1 MTPAATLAPFVQ
13 AAVRRR
19 GARYFQ
25 QRRVGLGRRDA
36 DRIEASVRGSRVYRV
51 LLVRE
56 ADTLRASCTCPF
68 FATGDCCKH
77 VWATVLAAAADGRLA
92 DAAGRLPQRLMPEAR
107 RPGAANA
114 APARWRNVLA
124 GAAPHQPETARPPR
138 LEELLYVLDVPAVR
152 AGQGFS
158 LEILQRTRKHGG
170 EEGRLRH
177 PRLPLGRLARLP
189 PTPDREVLQ
198 LLAGIAASAPHRPA
212 GRRGAG
218 HQSLPVRSVVP
229 EAMVGLLV
237 PLLCATGRFH
247 LRRSPRAVA
256 MTPLA
261 WEDGPPW
268 ELVLELRTAA
278 GGGFQM
284 LGSLRRG
291 AERMA
296 LADPVLLLPSGI
308 LVTNAAAAPLAP
320 QALGWIAQLRQP
332 GGLHVAE
339 GERAAF
345 LEELLMLPDL
355 PPLELP
361 PELEQVQEPPQP
373 VLRLW
378 GGRAAG
384 AARDGL
390 RAELSFGYGSGE
402 VVSGAPGPAFY
413 DAEAGRL
420 FLRDPATESRAGREL
435 EELGF
440 RTVWSHADDKLV
452 WRLHPSRLAAAIA
465 SLLAAGW
472 RVEADGRRYA
482 TAGVN
487 RLAVASG
494 IDWFELRGE
503 VAFGEQAARLPELL
517 AALRRGESFV
527 RLGDGSYGL
536 LPVEWLRRLDRA
548 ADLGR
553 LQEEGIRFSH
563 AQAPLLDALLAG
575 EPEVSCD
582 AAFARARQRLHAF
595 AGVQPVVEPGSFQG
609 TLRAY
614 QREGL
619 GWFDYLREFDFGGC
633 LADDMGLGKTVQV
646 LALLEARRVQP
657 EEGKPRP
664 SLVVVPRSLIFN
676 WLAEAERFTPEL
688 RVINHT
694 GLGRAQAEDGFAEHD
709 LVLTTYGTLRRDA
722 ALLHQVEWDY
732 VILDEAQAIKN
743 ADSQSAKAVRL
754 LRGRHRLALS
764 GTPVENHLGELWSLL
779 DFLNPGLLGASSV
792 LRAHGGALRSPDEA
806 TRKLLASAVRPFILR
821 RTKQQVAAELPDRVE
836 QTLYCELPT
845 RQRRLYDELRDGYRA
860 ALGQSI
866 GERGLGKSKILVLEA
881 LLRLRQAACHPGLLD
896 EKRREEPSAKLD
908 LLLPQLE
915 EVLDEGHKALVFSQF
930 TSFLALLRRQLDEQG
945 IPYEYLDGRTRDRA
959 KPVER
964 FQSDPDCRLFLISL
978 KAGGLGLNLTAAD
991 YVYLLDPWWNPAVE
1005 AQAIDRAHRI
1015 GQLRHVFAY
1024 RLVARD
1030 TVEEKILEL
1039 QQSKRELADAIIQ
1052 ADQGV
1057 LRSLTREDLELL
1069 LS

>member
-1 MTPAATLAPFVQ
+1 M
-13 AAVRRR
+13 
-19 GARYFQ
+19 
-25 QRRVGLGRRDA
+25 
-36 DRIEASVRGSRVYRV
+36 DRSVRGSRVYRV
-51 LLVRE
+51 VLVRE
-56 ADTLRASCTCPF
+56 ADTLHVACSCPF
-68 FATGDCCKH
+68 FATGDTCKH
-77 VWATVLAAAADGRLA
+77 VWATVLAVAAEGGLA
-92 DAAGRLPQRLMPEAR
+92 DAAGRLPQRLTPDAR
-107 RPGAANA
+107 RLAAA
-114 APARWRNVLA
+114 APATRRWRTLLA
-124 GAAPHQPETARPPR
+124 GAAPHQPETLPPPR

-158 LEILQRTRKHGG
+158 LEILQRTQKHTREG
-170 EEGRLRH
+170 GRLRH
-177 PRLPLGRLARLP
+177 PRLSLGHLARLP
-189 PTPDREVLQ
+189 PTPDREALQ
-198 LLAGIAASAPHRPA
+198 LLAGIATAAPNGLA
-212 GRRGAG
+212 GRRDAA
-218 HQSLPVRSVVP
+218 HQSLPARSVVP
-229 EAMVGLLV
+229 DALVGLLV

-256 MTPLA
+256 TTPLV

-268 ELVLELRTAA
+268 ELVLELRTVA

-291 AERMA
+291 SERMA
-296 LADPVLLLPSGI
+296 LADPVLLLASGI
-308 LVTNAAAAPLAP
+308 LITTAAAAPLAP
-320 QALGWIAQLRQP
+320 QTLGWISQLRQP

-345 LEELLMLPDL
+345 LEELLALPDL
-355 PPLELP
+355 PHLELP

-378 GGRAAG
+378 AAREAG
-384 AARDGL
+384 AARGGL
-390 RAELSFGYGSGE
+390 RAELSFAYGSGE
-402 VVSGAPGPAFY
+402 VTSGAPGPALY
-413 DAEAGRL
+413 DPEAGRL

-440 RTVWSHADDKLV
+440 RAVWSHAEEKLV
-452 WRLHPSRLAAAIA
+452 WRLHPSRLAAAVA
-465 SLLAAGW
+465 ALLTAGW

-482 TAGVN
+482 TAGAN

-503 VAFGEQAARLPELL
+503 VAFGEQAVRLPELL

-527 RLGDGSYGL
+527 RLGDGSLGL
-536 LPVEWLRRLDRA
+536 LPVEWLRRFDRA
-548 ADLGR
+548 AGLGR
-553 LQEEGIRFSH
+553 MEEEGIRFSH
-563 AQAPLLDALLAG
+563 TQAPLLDALLAG
-575 EPEVSCD
+575 EPEVACD
-582 AAFARARQRLHAF
+582 AAFARARARLHAF
-595 AGVQPVVEPGSFQG
+595 AGVRPTVEPSSFQG

-619 GWFDYLREFDFGGC
+619 GWFDFLREYDFGGC

-646 LALLEARRVQP
+646 LALLEARRVQRD
-657 EEGKPRP
+657 GRKQGP

-676 WLAEAERFTPEL
+676 WLAEARRFTPEL
-688 RVINHT
+688 RVVNHT
-694 GLGRAQAEDGFAEHD
+694 GLGRSQGDDPFAECD

-722 ALLHQVEWDY
+722 ALLHKVEWDY
-732 VILDEAQAIKN
+732 VVLDEAQAIKN

-806 TRKLLASAVRPFILR
+806 TCRLLASAVRPFILR
-821 RTKQQVAAELPDRVE
+821 RTKQQVAPELPARVE
-836 QTLYCELPT
+836 QTLFCELPP

-860 ALGQSI
+860 ALGRSI

-896 EKRREEPSAKLD
+896 EHRREEPSAKLD
-908 LLLPQLE
+908 LLLPQLA
-915 EVLDEGHKALVFSQF
+915 EVLDEGHKVLVFSQF
-930 TSFLALLRRQLDEQG
+930 TSFLALLRRHLDRQG
-945 IPYEYLDGRTRDRA
+945 TAYEYLDGKTRDRA

-964 FQSDPDCRLFLISL
+964 FQNDPDCRLFLVSL